1 LLAAVQ
7 YYVPPDNKD
16 QVLIDYLNKN
26 KNKNRLDDE
35 DEQVEEVCS
44 FVMGADTF
52 LDLNAGKW
60 KESARVL
67 DVLQGRLVVLERETT
82 NSTTASTGDDNA
94 AADTT
99 DNVALKM
106 TVEAV
111 PGAKLLR
118 VDNLNHI

>member
-1 LLAAVQ
+1 M
-7 YYVPPDNKD
+7 PPDNKD

-26 KNKNRLDDE
+26 KNKNKLDDDE

-44 FVMGADTF
+44 FVMGADTL